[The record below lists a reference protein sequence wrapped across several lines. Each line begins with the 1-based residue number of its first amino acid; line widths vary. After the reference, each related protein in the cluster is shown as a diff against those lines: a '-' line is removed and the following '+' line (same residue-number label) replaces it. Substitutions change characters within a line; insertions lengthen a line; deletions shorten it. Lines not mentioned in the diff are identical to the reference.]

1 MSFSLQPR
9 LYSYIFKGKKKKKK
23 QADIVLSLA
32 QMAALRNTKNCKTQ
46 NEIMKSDSSAVYM

>member
-9 LYSYIFKGKKKKKK
+9 LYSYIFKEKKKK